1 MDNEVWIRGQGGQ
14 LTSRQIY
21 WGVLLSLTV
30 LHVVLA
36 VSLPVSGDEAYYWDC
51 SRHPEWST
59 FDQPSLV
66 IWSMIPFRALL
77 GETRLAVR
85 APAILASL
93 LIGLMLLPLARRLG
107 GNWRE
112 AAAAY
117 VVLHLTPLMFLGSFY
132 ASTDVA
138 MAAAFL
144 GATWAAVALAQG
156 ERKAWWGFGL
166 ATGLGFLAK
175 FPIVMVLPAI
185 VPAVVKG
192 PARDHLKTA
201 VPYLAAGLSLGL
213 TLPVWIWAVQHDFD
227 NVFFQLA
234 GRHNESGFTL
244 KYVGEYLGGVALL
257 MTPFLAVAFG
267 IAWFRSRS
275 GEKSGLG
282 WFTARVAAASPLVA
296 FALIGLRTKVE
307 PHWGTTGVT
316 VFAILLVLIAFRGRR
331 TLVVAGGI
339 FGLGLCLAAIAVV
352 LSPERLLGVEWS
364 YRGRPNRISTRA
376 LSSVIGNQEVADRI
390 EQIRRPDEL
399 VSSQSYT
406 DVHLYAF
413 LSKGRLVT
421 RLAHI
426 RGGRHGLASLYWYRP
441 SELRGRDVL
450 FVTEMEGQEGKLE
463 ALFEQV
469 QPDTPIHI
477 VRDGIHV
484 KTMLVYRCS
493 NLMHPEGAFTRLP
506 D

>member
-1 MDNEVWIRGQGGQ
+1 MLI
-14 LTSRQIY
+14 
-21 WGVLLSLTV
+21 SLTV
-30 LHVVLA
+30 LHAVLA
-36 VSLPVSGDEAYYWDC
+36 TALPVSGDEAYYWDC

-93 LIGLMLLPLARRLG
+93 AIGMMLLPLVRRLG
-107 GNWRE
+107 GGARD
-112 AAAAY
+112 ATVAY
-117 VVLHLTPLMFLGSFY
+117 LVLHLTPLMFLGSFY

-156 ERKAWWGFGL
+156 ERTAWWGFGL

-175 FPIVMVLPAI
+175 FPIVMVLPAL

-192 PARDHLKTA
+192 PAREHLKTA
-201 VPYLAAGLSLGL
+201 TPYLAAGLSLFL
-213 TLPVWIWAVQHDFD
+213 TVPVWIWAVQHDFA
-227 NVFFQLA
+227 NILFQVS
-234 GRHNESGFTL
+234 GRHGGSSGFTL
-244 KYVGEYLGGVALL
+244 KYVAEYLGAAALL
-257 MTPFLAVAFG
+257 VTPFLAVAFG
-267 IAWFRSRS
+267 IAWWRGRRLAD
-275 GEKSGLG
+275 LG
-282 WFTARVAAASPLVA
+282 WLAARVAAASPLVV
-296 FALIGLRTKVE
+296 FALIGLRTRVE

-316 VFAILLVLIAFRGRR
+316 VFATLLALVAFRGRKA
-331 TLVVAGGI
+331 LVAAGAV
-339 FGLGLCLAAIAVV
+339 FGLGLCFAAIALV
-352 LSPERLLGVEWS
+352 LMPESLLAVEWS
-364 YRGRPNRISTRA
+364 YRGRPNRISTRQ
-376 LSSVIGNQEVADRI
+376 LSRLIGNQEVADRL

-399 VSSQSYT
+399 VASQSYT

-413 LSKGRLVT
+413 LTQGRLPT
-421 RLAHI
+421 RLANI

-450 FVTEMEGQEGKLE
+450 FVTEAEDLEGKLE
-463 ALFEQV
+463 ALFEEV
-469 QPDTPIHI
+469 RPESPIEV
-477 VRDGIHV
+477 VRDGRLVRTIR
-484 KTMLVYRCS
+484 VYRCRH
-493 NLMHPEGAFTRLP
+493 LTHPEGTFTRLS